1 MQLWSIYWL
10 SIKEKLDEL
19 FAELDFL
26 SLCDVEYRTAKND
39 DLSTEQ
45 PETRLVNWCFT
56 GVKLKFAHY
65 AQDEIAAKIE
75 S

>member
-45 PETRLVNWCFT
+45 PETSLVN
-56 GVKLKFAHY
+56 
-65 AQDEIAAKIE
+65 
-75 S
+75 